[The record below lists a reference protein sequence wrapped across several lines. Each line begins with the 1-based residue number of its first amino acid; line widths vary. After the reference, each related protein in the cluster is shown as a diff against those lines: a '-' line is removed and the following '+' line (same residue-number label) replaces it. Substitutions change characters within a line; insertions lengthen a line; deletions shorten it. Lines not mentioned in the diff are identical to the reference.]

1 MDEKKMAIGGE
12 STPENPAKQGVFAMI
27 RNAPETISSTVPTSL
42 GSRRM
47 SGRFFNLNAL
57 AGPLRRVR
65 DRFQDF
71 RPVGT
76 A

>member
-1 MDEKKMAIGGE
+1 MAIGGE
-12 STPENPAKQGVFAMI
+12 STPENLVKQGVFAMI

-71 RPVGT
+71 CPVGT

>member
-1 MDEKKMAIGGE
+1 MDKKKMTVGAE
-12 STPENPAKQGVFAMI
+12 TMPETLEKQGVFAII
-27 RNAPETISSTVPTSL
+27 RNALETISSTVPTSL

-71 RPVGT
+71 CPVGT

>member
-1 MDEKKMAIGGE
+1 MKI
-12 STPENPAKQGVFAMI
+12 
-27 RNAPETISSTVPTSL
+27 APQTLFGAFPTGL

-47 SGRFFNLNAL
+47 SGRFSNLNAL

-65 DRFQDF
+65 DRFRD
-71 RPVGT
+71 PLLVGT